1 MSNQL
6 VKHGLIYTFAQFF
19 IMFAGLISFPILT
32 KNLSPEDYG
41 FIGLFTVTVSFIA
54 SFGKLGI
61 QHSILRFR
69 DNYDQPTFVSNIIF
83 LSLVGPT
90 AICVALLSMVL
101 TWHVISPISF
111 ARIDTIVIAILVAF
125 SEQIRALL
133 VNFFISKQQSKLVAQ
148 IRVISKT
155 INIILTISAI
165 LLISATSRTFI
176 YAVIVAEVIVFSL
189 SMLIAYKFNVF
200 NGVSIDK
207 VDIKI
212 YKPIITFGIPLL
224 GLEMVSMLHAF
235 IDRYLI
241 KFYLGGEPLGFYS
254 AYYNM
259 ANIISELIIGGIV
272 LAIVPAYMQT
282 WNTQGKVK
290 TEQLISKAAN
300 VFLFTYPILVASLYV
315 ISKELFTLLTTKE
328 YATFYY
334 LLPIVAAGV
343 MLQSASPIFSAG
355 LKIKKQVMTMF
366 WIVTLSAI
374 LNFILNILFIPKYGL
389 SAAAISTMISYSF
402 IIISFFYFGTKALQL
417 KIDPYLPAR
426 SILYA
431 AIFTYLSS
439 FIHIEVNVYQ
449 LGTKI
454 LLGVVYFCAVCLLFE
469 KNLSTFIIQALFKR
483 TRNE

>member
-1 MSNQL
+1 
-6 VKHGLIYTFAQFF
+6 
-19 IMFAGLISFPILT
+19 MFAGLISFPILT

-61 QHSILRFR
+61 QHSILRFQ
-69 DNYDQPTFVSNIIF
+69 DSYDQPTFVSNIIF

-101 TWHVISPISF
+101 TWNVISPISF
-111 ARIDTIVIAILVAF
+111 TSIDTVVIAIVVAF

-148 IRVISKT
+148 IKVISKT
-155 INIILTISAI
+155 INIVLTLSAI
-165 LLISATSRTFI
+165 LLISATSTIFI
-176 YAVIVAEVIVFSL
+176 YAVIASEVIVFSL
-189 SMLIAYKFNVF
+189 SMIIAYKFNVF
-200 NGVSIDK
+200 NGISMSK

-241 KFYLGGEPLGFYS
+241 KFYLGGEPLGYYS

-282 WNTQGKVK
+282 WNTQGKAK
-290 TEQLISKAAN
+290 TEQLMSKAAN
-300 VFLFTYPILVASLYV
+300 LFLFSYPILIASLYV
-315 ISKELFTLLTTKE
+315 ISQELFIFLTTKE

-374 LNFILNILFIPKYGL
+374 LNFILNLIFIPKYGL
-389 SAAAISTMISYSF
+389 TAAAISTMVSYSF
-402 IIISFFYFGTKALQL
+402 IIIFFFYFGAKALQL
-417 KIDPYLPAR
+417 KINLLLPTR

-431 AIFTYLSS
+431 VLFIYLSS
-439 FIHIEVNVYQ
+439 FIIFEINMVQ
-449 LGTKI
+449 LGAKL
-454 LLGVVYFCAVCLLFE
+454 LLGVLYFCSACLLFE
-469 KNLSTFIIQALFKR
+469 KKLSKFIIQALFNR
-483 TRNE
+483 TRNG